1 MTTAQD
7 IEKIVCPCCVA
18 VIDVQDNF
26 CRYCGAALN
35 EAPVPVDKAAGVPS
49 EVVPSNGLSYTPSTA
64 PAANLPIQ
72 GTGLSNWMQSR
83 TAVLL
88 ALFVVLGPLAIPMLW
103 RSDRFSTAAK
113 IALTVLVLV
122 LTVVVVWL
130 IGYVL
135 SVYILEPIRQLHEQM
150 QEMR

>member
-1 MTTAQD
+1 MMTTTHD

-18 VIDVQDNF
+18 VVDVQDNF

-35 EAPVPVDKAAGVPS
+35 ETPSPGGEADGISPAVAPP
-49 EVVPSNGLSYTPSTA
+49 NGLAVSPSTA
-64 PAANLPIQ
+64 AGLPIQ
-72 GTGLSNWMQSR
+72 GTGLSSWIQSR
-83 TAVLL
+83 TAVFV

-103 RSDRFSTAAK
+103 RSDRFSRAAK
-113 IALTVLVLV
+113 IVLTALVLV